1 MTHRVLLDQRTDPL
15 GMSLRNEQSLVG
27 DPLEHETGNASSH
40 DKRDG
45 ETRPAP
51 AAWQNERGEEPNE
64 RTRRKGG
71 AKQARERNRKNDA
84 TRDNRHGSEDGP
96 SSANDRGN
104 SWRLEYLN

>member
-45 ETRPAP
+45 DTRPAP
-51 AAWQNERGEEPNE
+51 AAWQNERGEKPDE
-64 RTRRKGG
+64 RTHPPEGRR
-71 AKQARERNRKNDA
+71 
-84 TRDNRHGSEDGP
+84 
-96 SSANDRGN
+96 
-104 SWRLEYLN
+104 